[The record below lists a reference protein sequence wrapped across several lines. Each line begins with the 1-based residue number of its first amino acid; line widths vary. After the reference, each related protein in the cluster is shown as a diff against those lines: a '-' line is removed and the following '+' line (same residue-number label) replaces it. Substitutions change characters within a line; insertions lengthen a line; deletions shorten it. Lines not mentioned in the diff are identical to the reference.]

1 MFRRA
6 RQVCEVALM
15 ALPSDRRL
23 LKKGGRKLSKMLVEA
38 FGRLSVLKEQEFS
51 CRFFFWC
58 ERRKRKS
65 YQKEK
70 RECRVPCSAEHGNG
84 LRAPCP
90 APPFEKGGR
99 KLSCKI
105 YVQKVFCLPFFQAL
119 SLNYCLCL
127 KTVLRRKF
135 FGLPFFQALSL
146 SYSLYSK
153 TVLSRKFFGLPFFQ
167 ALSLSYSL
175 YSKTVLRRK
184 FFGLPFFQALS
195 LNYCLCLKTVLRRKF
210 FGLPFFQER

>member
-1 MFRRA
+1 MGWEFRVLRSTA
-6 RQVCEVALM
+6 MGSAPLD
-15 ALPSDRRL
+15 PRRL
-23 LKKGGRKLSKMLVEA
+23 LKEGGRKLSKMLVVVFE
-38 FGRLSVLKEQEFS
+38 RLLASKKREFS

-58 ERRKRKS
+58 KRRKRKS

-70 RECRVPCSAEHGNG
+70 RRCGGVPCSAEHGNG

-135 FGLPFFQALSL
+135 FGPTF
-146 SYSLYSK
+146 
-153 TVLSRKFFGLPFFQ
+153 LSRKVG
-167 ALSLSYSL
+167 
-175 YSKTVLRRK
+175 
-184 FFGLPFFQALS
+184 
-195 LNYCLCLKTVLRRKF
+195 
-210 FGLPFFQER
+210 